1 MLRTTAAQ
9 ENYIDLDAAD
19 PPDETGSED
28 EFPGYVGELPDSQ
41 PLLDDGEKPIMAL
54 PVDTLHYE
62 ERDGV
67 PVASREEELKARIDS
82 LKQVIE
88 IDDFE
93 GGGEKQTQ
101 EKKNEE
107 PSPVSKRVADLETR
121 IALLKKLKDIPV
133 PPDPKKFPI

>member
-19 PPDETGSED
+19 PPDETGSDD

-41 PLLDDGEKPIMAL
+41 PLFDAQMAL
-54 PVDTLHYE
+54 PVDTLCYE

-67 PVASREEELKARIDS
+67 PVASREEELQARIEN

-88 IDDFE
+88 VDDVE
-93 GGGEKQTQ
+93 GGGETNIPLK
-101 EKKNEE
+101 EHEE
-107 PSPVSKRVADLETR
+107 PSPVSKRVADLESR
-121 IALLKKLKDIPV
+121 IALLKKLRDTPV
-133 PPDPKKFPI
+133 PPESKTFPV